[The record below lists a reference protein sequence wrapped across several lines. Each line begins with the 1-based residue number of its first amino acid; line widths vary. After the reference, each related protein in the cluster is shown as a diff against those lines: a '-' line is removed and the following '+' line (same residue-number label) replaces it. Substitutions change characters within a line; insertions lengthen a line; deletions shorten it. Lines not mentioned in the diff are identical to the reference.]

1 MPILKA
7 YPNALYSLSEYYHFN
22 AWGGRKEAMRARNQ
36 RKKQLLSLGWTDVPL
51 NSCPMTLR
59 VSA

>member
-36 RKKQLLSLGWTDVPL
+36 RKKQLLSWAG
-51 NSCPMTLR
+51 PMSLSTVAR
-59 VSA
+59 